1 MLKKAPLSIGPPI
14 AYYGREIQMRRAALV
29 RFSRAHWVFQVVY
42 FGKAFEGSPNWA
54 ALAFLR
60 AQIPVS
66 VLLAVSIPCRRIPTT
81 AGAAASTLKL
91 EKCARKRSR
100 VVCDLGSS
108 KRQGRKAA

>member
-1 MLKKAPLSIGPPI
+1 M
-14 AYYGREIQMRRAALV
+14 ALRLLITGV
-29 RFSRAHWVFQVVY
+29 RSKCFALQWSGSVEAHWVFQVVY

-66 VLLAVSIPCRRIPTT
+66 VLLAVSIPCRRIPPT

-91 EKCARKRSR
+91 EKCAQKRSR
-100 VVCDLGSS
+100 VVRDLGSS
-108 KRQGRKAA
+108 KRQGSKSRLKEGISP